1 MFSSIAAFIFGSSTT
16 EGTNCKPIEDSEL
29 HKSQNCYLT
38 IHKQRKESLEED
50 SKNIE
55 TNVEYQQGIRNNN
68 KRNNRKNKGK
78 KPVLSKTK
86 AVTKEPAPI
95 LDVVTSEL
103 SDVDFDLDDDWL
115 LVQKDD
121 VDIPNSFFRND
132 SKENLILAEHNN
144 RTSTPIS
151 EILNIT
157 TVQQHNISNKSSQT
171 LQNNCEKHKP
181 DLTSGF
187 SEASSGPTAVQLP
200 PLSNLGYRPSE
211 SVVNVANKTRLLTDN
226 NDTQLLHV
234 ANHSKDLEPNL
245 SSVSIDSNGSG
256 AKLFTMVDSWYMTP
270 PPCFVSTGPIY
281 MEMSPFENLL
291 IEHPSMSIYHSIKN
305 AQKMSE
311 SFVKFDLEVS
321 ESSQIQEEKENFYT
335 QKSHEIGFVKP
346 STTILEQKTEPN
358 IRKSAKTPRVDR
370 CNAANLKMELFA
382 LNSQKS
388 LAIYER
394 RNLRRN
400 AILRAN
406 QVREIQGRNNRQR
419 RTDMQHSRVISGA
432 NNNRKCC

>member
-16 EGTNCKPIEDSEL
+16 EGTNCKTIEDCEL

-38 IHKQRKESLEED
+38 NDRQRKENLEED

-55 TNVEYQQGIRNNN
+55 TNGEYQQGIRNNN
-68 KRNNRKNKGK
+68 KRNNRQNKGK
-78 KPVLSKTK
+78 KCVPSKIK
-86 AVTKEPAPI
+86 AVTIEPAPI

-121 VDIPNSFFRND
+121 VDIPNSFFRKS

-144 RTSTPIS
+144 RTSKPIS

-157 TVQQHNISNKSSQT
+157 TVQQHNISNNSSQT
-171 LQNNCEKHKP
+171 LQNNCEKHKS

-187 SEASSGPTAVQLP
+187 SQSSSGPTAVQIS
-200 PLSNLGYRPSE
+200 PLSNLGYRPSK
-211 SVVNVANKTRLLTDN
+211 SVVTVAKKTRLLTDN

-291 IEHPSMSIYHSIKN
+291 IEHPSMSIYHSIKST
-305 AQKMSE
+305 QQTPE
-311 SFVKFDLEVS
+311 SFAKFDLEVS

-335 QKSHEIGFVKP
+335 QKSPEIVFAKP
-346 STTILEQKTEPN
+346 SAAILEQVSSK
-358 IRKSAKTPRVDR
+358 
-370 CNAANLKMELFA
+370 
-382 LNSQKS
+382 
-388 LAIYER
+388 
-394 RNLRRN
+394 
-400 AILRAN
+400 
-406 QVREIQGRNNRQR
+406 
-419 RTDMQHSRVISGA
+419 
-432 NNNRKCC
+432 

>member
-115 LVQKDD
+115 LVQKD
-121 VDIPNSFFRND
+121 
-132 SKENLILAEHNN
+132 
-144 RTSTPIS
+144 

>member
-16 EGTNCKPIEDSEL
+16 EGTNCKPIEDS
-29 HKSQNCYLT
+29 QICYLT
-38 IHKQRKESLEED
+38 NDKQRKESLEAD
-50 SKNIE
+50 SNNIE
-55 TNVEYQQGIRNNN
+55 TIGEYQQGIHNNN
-68 KRNNRKNKGK
+68 KRNDRKNKGK
-78 KPVLSKTK
+78 KPVLNKIK
-86 AVTKEPAPI
+86 AVTIEPAPI

-115 LVQKDD
+115 LVQKGD
-121 VDIPNSFFRND
+121 VDIPNSFFRKG

-157 TVQQHNISNKSSQT
+157 TVQKHNICNNSSQT
-171 LQNNCEKHKP
+171 LQNNYEKHKP

-187 SEASSGPTAVQLP
+187 SQASSGPTAVQLS
-200 PLSNLGYRPSE
+200 PLNNLGYIPSE

-226 NDTQLLHV
+226 NDAQLLQV

-270 PPCFVSTGPIY
+270 PPCFISTGPIY

-291 IEHPSMSIYHSIKN
+291 IEHPSMSIYHSIKT
-305 AQKMSE
+305 AQKTSE
-311 SFVKFDLEVS
+311 SFVKFDVEVS

-335 QKSHEIGFVKP
+335 QKSHEIVFVKP
-346 STTILEQKTEPN
+346 SAAILEQKTEPN
-358 IRKSAKTPRVDR
+358 IRKSAKTPRVDH

-382 LNSQKS
+382 LNSQKVC
-388 LAIYER
+388 I
-394 RNLRRN
+394 
-400 AILRAN
+400 
-406 QVREIQGRNNRQR
+406 V
-419 RTDMQHSRVISGA
+419 
-432 NNNRKCC
+432 